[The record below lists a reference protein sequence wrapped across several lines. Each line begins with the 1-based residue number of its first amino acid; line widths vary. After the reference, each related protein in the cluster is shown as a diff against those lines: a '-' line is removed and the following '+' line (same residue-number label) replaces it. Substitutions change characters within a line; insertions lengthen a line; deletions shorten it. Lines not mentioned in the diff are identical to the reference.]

1 MTSTGP
7 APVRLRT
14 DDGVACRLA
23 VAAADR
29 AVHHEIRRSV
39 FVGEQGVFHAH
50 DLDERDDTAA
60 TLHVL
65 GLVDGV
71 PAGTVRLYPL
81 DARAPV
87 GDWQGD
93 RLAVLPPFR
102 SRRVGAPLV
111 EFAVRPAARRGGRRM
126 IAHVQPSNGA
136 FFRRLGWNQL
146 GEELYVGLPHLLM
159 DIDLTA
165 LDL

>member
-39 FVGEQGVFHAH
+39 FVGEQGVFQAH

-102 SRRVGAPLV
+102 SRRVGGPLV
-111 EFAVRPAARRGGRRM
+111 EFAVRTAARRGGRRM
-126 IAHVQPSNGA
+126 IAHVQASNGA

>member
-23 VAAADR
+23 AAAADR

-102 SRRVGAPLV
+102 SRRVGVPPV
-111 EFAVRPAARRGGRRM
+111 
-126 IAHVQPSNGA
+126 
-136 FFRRLGWNQL
+136 
-146 GEELYVGLPHLLM
+146 
-159 DIDLTA
+159 
-165 LDL
+165 